1 MYRVKNI
8 NNRPTDDLTNV
19 IVGTWI
25 KLVMYVEK
33 NAYAC
38 MG

>member
-19 IVGTWI
+19 IAGTWI
-25 KLVMYVEK
+25 KLVKYVEK
-33 NAYAC
+33 NAYVC